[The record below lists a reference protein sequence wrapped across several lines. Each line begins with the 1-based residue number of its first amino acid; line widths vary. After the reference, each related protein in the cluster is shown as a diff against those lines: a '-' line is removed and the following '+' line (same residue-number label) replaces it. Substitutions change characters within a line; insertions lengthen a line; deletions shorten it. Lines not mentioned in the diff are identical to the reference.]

1 MKKII
6 LNANNGFVI
15 YNFRYNLMKK
25 LEENGYTIICM
36 AGKDGS
42 IEEIKN
48 NDWKFIDSNLDRRG
62 TNIFNDLKLFFFY
75 LKIFRKEKPKY
86 ILNFTIKPNIYGTL
100 AAKLV
105 SIPVINNVTGLGDIF
120 DKDNLT
126 SKIVK
131 LLYKISF
138 KYPKKVFFQNDDDL
152 KVFLD
157 NKLINKKICGRLPG
171 SGVDIE
177 KFVPQKIE
185 KKDDKIRFL
194 FLGRISNKKGVR
206 IVNEVSKILTPK
218 YPNIEFQLLGKI
230 YVDEE
235 GYISKEELGNWE
247 KESNIRYLG
256 TSKDVR
262 NEIKQADC
270 IIFPSFYREG
280 VPKSL
285 IEAAAMEKPILT
297 TNNVGCRDI
306 VKDGYNG
313 YLAKPNDVESMV
325 KIIEKFLAL
334 TNEERSKLGKNGRK
348 KVVAEFDEKIVINK
362 YLTEI
367 KGEKNVDY

>member
-25 LEENGYTIICM
+25 LEKQGYAIICM
-36 AGKDGS
+36 AGKDS
-42 IEEIKN
+42 SMEEIEN
-48 NDWKFIDSNLDRRG
+48 NGWKFIDSNLDRRG
-62 TNIFNDLKLFFFY
+62 TNIFNDLKLFLFY
-75 LKIFRKEKPKY
+75 LKIFKKEKPKY

-105 SIPVINNVTGLGDIF
+105 GIPVINNVTGLGDIF

-131 LLYKISF
+131 LLYKTSF

-157 NKLINKKICGRLPG
+157 NKLINEKICGRLPG

-177 KFVPQKIE
+177 KFIPQKIE

-235 GYISKEELGNWE
+235 GHISKEELGNWE

-262 NEIKQADC
+262 NEIKQTDC

-280 VPKSL
+280 VPRAL

-297 TNNVGCRDI
+297 TDNVGCRDI

-313 YLAKPNDVESMV
+313 YLAKPNDIESMV
-325 KIIEKFLAL
+325 MAVEKFLSL
-334 TNEERSKLGKNGRK
+334 SEKEKNILGKNGRK
-348 KVVAEFDEKIVINK
+348 KVMTEFDEKIVISK
-362 YLTEI
+362 YLNEI
-367 KGEKNVDY
+367 EGQK